1 MAAVYGSK
9 VDVKAIEELCLSN
22 LVLVLSELRQE
33 LVELCKKKVRTTL
46 GLSREIVQF
55 SNMPPKSHAY
65 FRHTALKYLQMLEI
79 CSLAP
84 IAKKEV
90 DLVPLIGLSIK
101 NKFIDWAWKT
111 TGKLDNSIFLKR
123 HMKFEKV
130 CAELLQQM
138 ELDFMRLKVGSTP
151 QTFTLPH
158 YSNTVVHLG
167 LKFPF
172 NVNNRKLSDY
182 PALQSGFYQ
191 VCEKIGQDPLTI
203 LGVFKPEE
211 NDCDLVVLWILLME
225 AKFPKKYNTSGHVT

>member
-9 VDVKAIEELCLSN
+9 VDVLTIEELCLSN
-22 LVLVLSELRQE
+22 LALVLSEQRQE
-33 LVELCKKKVRTTL
+33 LVELCKKKVNNTL

-55 SNMPPKSHAY
+55 STTPPKSHAY

-79 CSLAP
+79 CSPAP

-90 DLVPLIGLSIK
+90 DLVPLIGPSIK

-111 TGKLDNSIFLKR
+111 SGKLDNSIFLKF

-158 YSNTVVHLG
+158 YSSTVVHLG

-182 PALQSGFYQ
+182 PALQFGFYE
-191 VCEKIGQDPLTI
+191 VCKKINQEALKI
-203 LGVFKPEE
+203 LEIFNPEE

-225 AKFPKKYNTSGHVT
+225 AKFPKKYNTSRHVS